1 MSWLHF
7 SFLSFL
13 PLDKKIKSVSKIRI
27 LVWMRKNDIGWKIG
41 QLRSVIA
48 KSNLREKRLKNG
60 PFETKMLLSPGL
72 MRTTACQSIWSD
84 HYRRDVS
91 VHFMRVLTDL
101 NLMKWQNWGRVRPW
115 WWSIGQ
121 CPRRLL
127 QLSEFESCWLKQFFL
142 LKKDENKQKAAGIG
156 QSQNEE
162 ELVPGF
168 PDFSASKVTFCNRRK
183 KEIISLRRTLN
194 LQNTFDSV
202 ARSWWSFWR

>member
-7 SFLSFL
+7 SSLSFL

-60 PFETKMLLSPGL
+60 PFETKMLLSLGL

-84 HYRRDVS
+84 NYRRDVL
-91 VHFMRVLTDL
+91 VHFMTDL

-121 CPRRLL
+121 CPHRLL
-127 QLSEFESCWLKQFFL
+127 QLSEFESCWLLKQFFCSKRTKINKKRPGL
-142 LKKDENKQKAAGIG
+142 ANLKM
-156 QSQNEE
+156 
-162 ELVPGF
+162 
-168 PDFSASKVTFCNRRK
+168 K
-183 KEIISLRRTLN
+183 KN
-194 LQNTFDSV
+194 
-202 ARSWWSFWR
+202 